1 MAPPIKKILYATDLS
16 PNSTHAL
23 SYALKL
29 ARDNQARITVLH
41 VIEDVSPGN
50 AALVDAYLKEGE
62 RQKFFEKSKAFV
74 MEQLQSRFRALCD
87 QEYPDDPDC
96 LDRFIGIEVCSGYP
110 AEVILEKAKALD
122 SDLIVMGTHGKGFI
136 SQTFLGSM
144 AKRVLRRTRRPVFIV
159 PLPREAQNA

>member
-50 AALVDAYLKEGE
+50 AALVDAYLREGE

-74 MEQLQSRFRALCD
+74 IEHLQSRFRALCE
-87 QEYPDDPDC
+87 QEYPDEPDC

-110 AEVILEKAKALD
+110 AEIILEKVKELD
-122 SDLIVMGTHGKGFI
+122 CDIIVMGSRGQGMF
-136 SQTFLGSM
+136 SEAMLGSTSH
-144 AKRVLRRTRRPVFIV
+144 RVLRRCRKPVLVIR
-159 PLPREAQNA
+159 LPGEE

>member
-1 MAPPIKKILYATDLS
+1 MAPPIKKILYAPDLS

-50 AALVDAYLKEGE
+50 AGLVDAYLKEGE
-62 RQKFFEKSKAFV
+62 REKFFEKSKAFALQ
-74 MEQLQSRFRALCD
+74 QLQSRFRSLC
-87 QEYPDDPDC
+87 EKEFPDDPDC
-96 LDRFIGIEVCSGYP
+96 LERLATIEVCGGYP
-110 AEVILEKAKALD
+110 AEVILQRAKGLD
-122 SDLIVMGTHGKGFI
+122 IDIIVMGTHGKGVI

-144 AKRVLRRTRRPVFIV
+144 AKRVLARTHKPVFIV
-159 PLPREAQNA
+159 PLPKEAPTA